1 MESTEDP
8 QREGQSIATHDA
20 CPEDRE
26 EIGRAKKCEGCPGQA
41 LCQSMGGTDPGI
53 LILNT
58 YAQAHS

>member
-8 QREGQSIATHDA
+8 KHEGQAKATHDA

-41 LCQSMGGTDPGI
+41 LCQSMSRTDPGK
-53 LILNT
+53 LISI
-58 YAQAHS
+58 YIERI